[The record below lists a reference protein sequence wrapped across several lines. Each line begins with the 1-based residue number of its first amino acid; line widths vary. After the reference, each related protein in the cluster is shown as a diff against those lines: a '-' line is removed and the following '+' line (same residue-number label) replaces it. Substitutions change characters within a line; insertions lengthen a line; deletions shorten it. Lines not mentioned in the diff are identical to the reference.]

1 LLEIVLLCAGCHG
14 MAGDGRPEANY
25 PPIAGQPPL
34 YLERQLEAFAD
45 GRRESA
51 FMSPIAKR
59 LAPEERARAARHFAR
74 LDRPEITQ
82 GENPSR
88 RGHVLAT
95 LGDEKLRV
103 QACQNCHGPRGSG
116 QPPSGPYLAGLQ
128 ARYIKEELLRW
139 RNGTRR
145 SDPSGAMESIAR
157 RLTETDVDALAG
169 HYGSP

>member
-14 MAGDGRPEANY
+14 MAGDGRVEAGY

-59 LAPEERARAARHFAR
+59 LSPEERARAARHFAR
-74 LDRPEITQ
+74 LNRPEITQ

-88 RGHVLAT
+88 RGRVLAT
-95 LGDEKLRV
+95 VGDEQLRV
-103 QACQNCHGPRGSG
+103 QACENCHGPRGSG
-116 QPPSGPYLAGLQ
+116 QPPSGPYLAGLP
-128 ARYIKEELLRW
+128 ARYIKAELLRW
-139 RNGTRR
+139 RDGTRR
-145 SDPSGAMESIAR
+145 SDPSAAMQVIAR
-157 RLTETDVDALAG
+157 RLSGTDVDAVAG
-169 HYGSP
+169 YYGFP